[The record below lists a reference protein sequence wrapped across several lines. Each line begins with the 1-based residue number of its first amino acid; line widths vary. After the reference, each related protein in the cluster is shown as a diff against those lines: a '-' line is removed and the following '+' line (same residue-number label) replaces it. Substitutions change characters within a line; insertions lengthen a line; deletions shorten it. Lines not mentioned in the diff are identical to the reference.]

1 MTRDPEVTS
10 RIMSAVRSS
19 GTKPEMALRRA
30 VFRRGLR
37 YRVHTNLVGR
47 PDLVFPG
54 PRVACFVD
62 GGFWHGGG
70 WRERGYPTMEAQF
83 AGHPRC
89 DWWIAKIRQNMERDR
104 IVTAALEASGWK
116 VLRFW
121 DADVVADPDKAAA
134 IVEHAV
140 RARSGR
146 AAEGV
151 R

>member
-1 MTRDPEVTS
+1 MIRDPEVTS

-37 YRVHTNLVGR
+37 YRVHTDLLGR
-47 PDLVFPG
+47 PDLVFPR

-62 GGFWHGGG
+62 GAFWHGGG

-83 AGHPRC
+83 AGHPRR
-89 DWWIAKIRQNMERDR
+89 DWWIEKIRHNMERDQT
-104 IVTAALEASGWK
+104 VNSALEASGWK

-121 DADVVADPDKAAA
+121 DADVLADPDKAAA
-134 IVEHAV
+134 IVEREV
-140 RARSGR
+140 RARSRR
-146 AAEGV
+146 ASEGA